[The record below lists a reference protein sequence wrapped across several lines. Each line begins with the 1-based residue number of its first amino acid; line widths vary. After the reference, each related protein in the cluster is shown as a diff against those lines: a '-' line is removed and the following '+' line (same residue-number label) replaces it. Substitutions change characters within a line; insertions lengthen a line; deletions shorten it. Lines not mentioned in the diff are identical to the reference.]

1 MDVLNEE
8 KEERGLPPC
17 RPFRAEIVLYG
28 EKNAKKSPCRL
39 KIAERGSGFYT
50 RLGTTRGK
58 CFKRTSIQ
66 GKVKSILAFYM
77 FFEVCTGKWRDACTI
92 HLPAPFNEWMHRQ
105 NV

>member
-1 MDVLNEE
+1 MDFTGCA
-8 KEERGLPPC
+8 KRGKRKTGTSPC
-17 RPFRAEIVLYG
+17 KPFRAEIVLYG

-77 FFEVCTGKWRDACTI
+77 FFEVCTGKGRDA
-92 HLPAPFNEWMHRQ
+92 
-105 NV
+105 